1 MLGSNVNVIFYF
13 ASTNSIFEKP
23 LIQKLPDLSN
33 IYILRKSSLIWTNQM
48 LSNSCLIP
56 KCPAGTLAVTSTG
69 SDFCAFLYEIFL
81 SFKHKSIGDFF
92 FSFFLMFEPKASS
105 VLAFGLY
112 LLCPWSETQESYFK
126 KVNMKEK
133 TKTVHD
139 IPPKQKLNHSLAALI
154 QGHAWQTMSL
164 EVFTSGDL
172 SQAQSIKSRS
182 SRWAPLFQSSM
193 FLSWDPHSQ
202 PLNNDEGCIGG
213 KW

>member
-1 MLGSNVNVIFYF
+1 MHSLGICPLSLLPACGIWNFALCEAEPKTPTYSWSSQLLSAGNHMLGSNVNVIFYF

-112 LLCPWSETQESYFK
+112 LLCP
-126 KVNMKEK
+126 
-133 TKTVHD
+133 
-139 IPPKQKLNHSLAALI
+139 
-154 QGHAWQTMSL
+154 
-164 EVFTSGDL
+164 
-172 SQAQSIKSRS
+172 
-182 SRWAPLFQSSM
+182 
-193 FLSWDPHSQ
+193 
-202 PLNNDEGCIGG
+202 
-213 KW
+213 